1 MQQRERFLGDHRRAL
16 LSMTEL
22 CARYGISRK
31 TGYKWLKRYEEGGRP
46 ALADRS
52 HTPLHCPHRID
63 PAMEALLCAA
73 RRAHPTW
80 GPIKLLQWLRRR
92 HDEISSWPAPS
103 TVGDLLARHGLV
115 PKRRRRRPIVHPGV
129 VPLHTTEANDLWTA
143 DFKGQFRTQ
152 DGIYCF
158 PLTVA
163 DPHTRFLIACH
174 GLLSIRTV
182 GVRPIFERAFR
193 TYGLPA
199 AIRTD
204 NGVPF
209 ATTGIHGL
217 SQLNVWWMRLGIQHQ
232 RIRPASPQ
240 ENGAHERMHKTL
252 KAETLRPPK
261 RNLPAQQQA
270 FDAFRSE
277 FNQERPHQAHDG
289 DPPATHYA
297 PSRREYPDRLP
308 AIEYP
313 GHYIIKRVTNAGTF
327 RLKHKLLF
335 ISNALKQQ
343 FIGLEEIDDGIWS
356 IYFNTV
362 LLAQIDEREMRIH
375 G

>member
-1 MQQRERFLGDHRRAL
+1 
-16 LSMTEL
+16 
-22 CARYGISRK
+22 
-31 TGYKWLKRYEEGGRP
+31 
-46 ALADRS
+46 
-52 HTPLHCPHRID
+52 
-63 PAMEALLCAA
+63 
-73 RRAHPTW
+73 
-80 GPIKLLQWLRRR
+80 
-92 HDEISSWPAPS
+92 
-103 TVGDLLARHGLV
+103 
-115 PKRRRRRPIVHPGV
+115 
-129 VPLHTTEANDLWTA
+129 
-143 DFKGQFRTQ
+143 
-152 DGIYCF
+152 
-158 PLTVA
+158 
-163 DPHTRFLIACH
+163 
-174 GLLSIRTV
+174 
-182 GVRPIFERAFR
+182 
-193 TYGLPA
+193 
-199 AIRTD
+199 
-204 NGVPF
+204 
-209 ATTGIHGL
+209 
-217 SQLNVWWMRLGIQHQ
+217 MRLGIQHQ

-277 FNQERPHQAHDG
+277 FSQERPHQAHDG